1 MKNKR
6 TYIIFSIMI
15 TLLSI
20 SVVNKT
26 FQNDTYSA
34 IKIGDYILHHGI
46 DFVEHFNFN
55 QLFYHNAR
63 WLFNV
68 IIAFIYNKFDF
79 FGIYIFT
86 ILNSIALGLII
97 FNTLLKRNKN
107 IIISFLIT
115 ILVIGFSCNA
125 LTARAQIVSYILLF
139 LEVIFIEKLIKSNK
153 KRNIIALLILSVL
166 IANIHTTIWPM
177 VLILF
182 LPYFAEYIVFKII
195 KKPKVLYSE
204 TKSIKLLII
213 TFVII
218 SLSGLLTPLG
228 FLPYTYMLKTMYGF
242 STVFIN
248 ELKRVNV
255 FFDVSMLILT
265 IVYIYLFIYIRKK
278 IKISDIFM
286 VLGLFIMAIM
296 ASRNK
301 FFFIIIGSISLSRLM
316 MDNMGKNKKY
326 LDYLCKSN
334 IMKVIIIFPVLIMI
348 SAFFLKNIYKKPYVD
363 ENMYPVKASDYII
376 KNLDLDNLRIYNDFD
391 YGSYLEFRGIKV
403 FLDSRSEVYCKE
415 FNNTSILEDWY
426 NISYLKVNY
435 KFVFE
440 KYNFNYILLYRGEML
455 NNYLSL
461 DSDYELVYGDNN
473 FVLYKKVE

>member
-125 LTARAQIVSYILLF
+125 LTARAQIISYILLF
-139 LEVIFIEKLIKSNK
+139 LEVIFIEKLIQSNK
-153 KRNIIALLILSVL
+153 KRNIFALLILSVL

-182 LPYFAEYIVFKII
+182 LPYFAEYIIFKII

-228 FLPYTYMLKTMYGF
+228 FLPYTYMFKTMHGF
-242 STVFIN
+242 STVFID

-255 FFDVSMLILT
+255 FFDVTMLILT
-265 IVYIYLFIYIRKK
+265 IVYIYLLIYIRKK

-296 ASRNK
+296 ASRNI

-316 MDNMGKNKKY
+316 MDNMGKIKKD

-334 IMKVIIIFPVLIMI
+334 IMKVIIIIPVLIMI